1 MVFLRWLFALISPAL
16 VTALVLLL
24 ARAAS
29 ITSNGRCA
37 DMNLISNLCVES
49 WHTNVLDVI
58 VYLTML
64 SLGAGFVL
72 IPSIIAPR
80 FKKIVAVFGFILVLI
95 LPIYIYYR
103 LGWGDLVLP
112 LILTLV
118 AAGTSVLLVWW
129 KVERLDNVV

>member
-1 MVFLRWLFALISPAL
+1 MIFLRWIFALISPAL

-29 ITSNGRCA
+29 ITSNESCA
-37 DMNLISNLCVES
+37 DINLISNLCVES
-49 WHTNVLDVI
+49 WHTNVLDAI

-64 SLGAGFVL
+64 SLGVGFVL
-72 IPSIIAPR
+72 LPAIIAPR

-95 LPIYIYYR
+95 LPIYSYYR
-103 LGWGDLVLP
+103 VGWGDLVLP

-129 KVERLDNVV
+129 KVERLDNVA